1 VTGDETWDL
10 QAASG
15 EHLAVHVGYERAG
28 PVHLSSETKFFSGT
42 DPKVYQLVRLEQGL
56 DIMRNAT
63 VNVGDRV
70 RTFEYKVSGG
80 RFAALFDG
88 TERVLS
94 WDSVPWQTRS
104 IYQP

>member
-1 VTGDETWDL
+1 MSAGRPS
-10 QAASG
+10 AS
-15 EHLAVHVGYERAG
+15 V
-28 PVHLSSETKFFSGT
+28 SETKFFSGT
-42 DPKVYQLVRLEQGL
+42 DPNVYQVVRIEQGL

-70 RTFEYKVSGG
+70 RDFSCTVSGG

-94 WDSVPWQTRS
+94 WDAIPWHNRA
-104 IYQP
+104 IYRP